1 MQITSILLS
10 VFLGIGLASATG
22 FRVFLPLFVLSVAAH
37 FQILIINQNFAFVG
51 NLTALVVLG
60 VAMIV
65 EILAY
70 YIPFIDNILDVVATP
85 LAAIAGTFVMA
96 STLVDFS
103 PVATWSLAIIAGG
116 GTATAFQGMTT
127 VTRMASTAKTA
138 GIGNPILATAETGT
152 SVLLSVS
159 SLFLPIV
166 TFVIVLLLIVILTFV
181 LKKFKKRLKN
191 SMV

>member
-37 FQILIINQNFAFVG
+37 FQMLTINQNFAFVG
-51 NLTALVVLG
+51 NLTALLVLG

-166 TFVIVLLLIVILTFV
+166 TFVIVLVLLVILTFV

-191 SMV
+191 SIV

>member
-166 TFVIVLLLIVILTFV
+166 TFVIVLLLLVILTFV

>member
-22 FRVFLPLFVLSVAAH
+22 FRIFLPLFVLSVAAH
-37 FQILIINQNFAFVG
+37 FQMLTINQNFAFVG
-51 NLTALVVLG
+51 NLTALLVLG

-85 LAAIAGTFVMA
+85 LAAIAGTFVMV

-166 TFVIVLLLIVILTFV
+166 TFVIVLVLLVILTFV

-191 SMV
+191 SIV

>member
-37 FQILIINQNFAFVG
+37 FQMLTINQNFAFVG
-51 NLTALVVLG
+51 NLTALLVLG

-85 LAAIAGTFVMA
+85 LAAIAGTFVMV

-166 TFVIVLLLIVILTFV
+166 TFVIVLVLLVILTFV

-191 SMV
+191 SIV